1 MLAVLKCKIN
11 CHYLRRLTLN
21 KPPKLEIG
29 DLTLTISTSFGETC
43 YAGTHGHIPKKCT
56 QNTGKCIED
65 HTTFVT
71 LARWAHK
78 PEKTGVPRHMHPM
91 DKVRAHLSV
100 NQRRQSWGGAT
111 WGRPTPG
118 SPEQGQAP
126 VHVRFGKE

>member
-1 MLAVLKCKIN
+1 MAVLKCKIN

-91 DKVRAHLSV
+91 DKIKTNMSITGENRWLEGPLGARPNLDSV
-100 NQRRQSWGGAT
+100 PSR
-111 WGRPTPG
+111 
-118 SPEQGQAP
+118 
-126 VHVRFGKE
+126 